1 MPDTND
7 VNPKLKFS
15 LGGKQVVYDLQKE
28 VEIDGERI
36 NACIIEQ
43 PTKFAYI
50 ATVHAGY
57 KGAAEG
63 AKVKLD
69 LVYSKMDALIRQAAA
84 EGGEKITEAVVT
96 SRIKQSNKYLE
107 AMQTYEELSNIER
120 QLSVAV
126 EAFRQRK
133 DMLIT
138 LASNMRAEMDNQLS
152 LKRESYQRSIE
163 E

>member
-15 LGGKQVVYDLQKE
+15 LGGKPVVYDLQKE
-28 VEIDGERI
+28 VEIDGERL
-36 NACIIEQ
+36 NSCIIEQ

-69 LVYSKMDALIRQAAA
+69 LVSSKMDALIRQAAA
-84 EGGEKITEAVVT
+84 EGGEKITEAVVA

-107 AMQTYEELSNIER
+107 AMQAYEELSNIER

-152 LKRESYQRSIE
+152 LKRESYQRSIGE
-163 E
+163 